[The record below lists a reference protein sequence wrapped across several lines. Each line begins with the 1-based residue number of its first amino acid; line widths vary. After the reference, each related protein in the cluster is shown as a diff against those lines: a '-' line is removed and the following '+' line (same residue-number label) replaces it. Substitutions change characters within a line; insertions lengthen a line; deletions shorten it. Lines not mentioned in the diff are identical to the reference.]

1 MSKAAGLLLDSGD
14 LELNLD
20 LLGDQHAA
28 GLQRSVEV
36 DAEVLAVDLGGC
48 LEAQAGIA
56 KGVLSGSNVFNVEV
70 DGLGGVLNGE
80 VTGDGAIAIFI
91 NVEVGGLEGDLRVLL
106 YREEVLV
113 LYVGIAVI
121 VASGDGCGTDGGL
134 SVGLSDVLGHGNGA
148 FKICEVAADLGH
160 HCVLGDESDNGV
172 GWV

>member
-1 MSKAAGLLLDSGD
+1 MSKTVGLLLDSGD

-36 DAEVLAVDLGGC
+36 DAEVFAVDLGGC

-56 KGVLSGSNVFNVEV
+56 KWVLSGSNVFNVEV

-80 VTGDGAIAIFI
+80 VTGDGAVAIFV

-106 YREEVLV
+106 WSSP
-113 LYVGIAVI
+113 G
-121 VASGDGCGTDGGL
+121 
-134 SVGLSDVLGHGNGA
+134 
-148 FKICEVAADLGH
+148 
-160 HCVLGDESDNGV
+160 
-172 GWV
+172 